1 MVSHSPFLCWWVG
14 EINWEILDELLSVQV
29 EKHSSKETAKYSSE
43 EKDDAILLN
52 RKETYLIK
60 IVGS

>member
-29 EKHSSKETAKYSSE
+29 EKHSSKETVKYSSE